1 MVNLFLLYEALK
13 MKYYLEV
20 ESDIHHPTA
29 KEIAEIIGI
38 YNVSNQ
44 PHAMFVR
51 AYLGRSTL
59 QYLGRNGMVQV
70 FNNYSAML
78 ALANDMYEYCK
89 REGINEVY
97 YSLDDGRGY
106 NLKLFKGRIRV
117 AINRLEEMCKGV
129 IEDGTK

>member
-1 MVNLFLLYEALK
+1 MVSIFLLRDALK

-38 YNVSNQ
+38 YNISNQ

-70 FNNYSAML
+70 FNNYQAIL
-78 ALANDMYEYCK
+78 ALAKDMYTYCK

-106 NLKLFKGRIRV
+106 NLKLFKGRTRV

>member
-1 MVNLFLLYEALK
+1 MVSIFLLREVLK

-106 NLKLFKGRIRV
+106 NLKLFKGRIRT

-129 IEDGTK
+129 IKDETK

>member
-1 MVNLFLLYEALK
+1 
-13 MKYYLEV
+13 MKYYLEI

-38 YNVSNQ
+38 YNMSDQ

-51 AYLGRSTL
+51 TYLGRSPL

-106 NLKLFKGRIRV
+106 NLKLFKGRIRT
-117 AINRLEEMCKGV
+117 AINRLENMCKGM
-129 IEDGTK
+129 IENETK

>member
-1 MVNLFLLYEALK
+1 

-44 PHAMFVR
+44 PYAMFVR

-70 FNNYSAML
+70 FNNYQAIL
-78 ALANDMYEYCK
+78 ALANDMYTYCK

-106 NLKLFKGRIRV
+106 NLKLFKGRIRT
-117 AINRLEEMCKGV
+117 AINRLGNMCKGM
-129 IEDGTK
+129 IKNEK

>member
-1 MVNLFLLYEALK
+1 
-13 MKYYLEV
+13 MKYYLEI

-38 YNVSNQ
+38 CNISNQ
-44 PHAMFVR
+44 PHSMFVR

-78 ALANDMYEYCK
+78 ALANDMYKYCK

-106 NLKLFKGRIRV
+106 NLKLFKGRIRT
-117 AINRLEEMCKGV
+117 AINRLENMCKGM
-129 IEDGTK
+129 IENETK

>member
-1 MVNLFLLYEALK
+1 
-13 MKYYLEV
+13 MKYYLEI

-38 YNVSNQ
+38 YNISNQ
-44 PHAMFVR
+44 PHSMFVR

-78 ALANDMYEYCK
+78 ALANNIYEYCK

-106 NLKLFKGRIRV
+106 NLKLFKGRIRT
-117 AINRLEEMCKGV
+117 AINRLENMCKGM
-129 IEDGTK
+129 IENETK

>member
-1 MVNLFLLYEALK
+1 MRGIKK

-20 ESDIHHPTA
+20 ESDVHHPTA

-38 YNVSNQ
+38 YNMSDQ

-51 AYLGRSTL
+51 AYLGRSPL

-70 FNNYSAML
+70 FNNYQAIL
-78 ALANDMYEYCK
+78 ALAKDMYEYTK
-89 REGINEVY
+89 HEGVTEVY
-97 YSLDDGRGY
+97 YSLDDGRSY
-106 NLKLFKGRIRV
+106 NLKLFKGRIRT

-129 IEDGTK
+129 IKDGTK

>member
-1 MVNLFLLYEALK
+1 
-13 MKYYLEV
+13 MKYYFEV

-38 YNVSNQ
+38 YNMSNQ

-51 AYLGRSTL
+51 AYLGHSPL

-70 FNNYSAML
+70 FNNYQAIL
-78 ALANDMYEYCK
+78 ALAKDMYEYTK
-89 REGINEVY
+89 HEGVTEVY
-97 YSLDDGRGY
+97 YSLDDGRSY
-106 NLKLFKGRIRV
+106 NLKLFKGRIRT

-129 IEDGTK
+129 ITDGTK

>member
-1 MVNLFLLYEALK
+1 
-13 MKYYLEV
+13 MKYYLEL

-38 YNVSNQ
+38 YNISNQ

-70 FNNYSAML
+70 FNNYSAIL

-106 NLKLFKGRIRV
+106 NLKLFKGRIRT
-117 AINRLEEMCKGV
+117 AIKRLEDMCKGM
-129 IEDGTK
+129 IENETK

>member
-1 MVNLFLLYEALK
+1 
-13 MKYYLEV
+13 MKYYLEI
-20 ESDIHHPTA
+20 ESDIYHPTA

-70 FNNYSAML
+70 FNNYSAIL
-78 ALANDMYEYCK
+78 ALVNDMYEYCK

-106 NLKLFKGRIRV
+106 NLKLFKGRIRI

-129 IEDGTK
+129 IKDGTK

>member
-1 MVNLFLLYEALK
+1 
-13 MKYYLEV
+13 MKYYLEI

-38 YNVSNQ
+38 YNISNQ

-78 ALANDMYEYCK
+78 ALANDMYTYCK

-106 NLKLFKGRIRV
+106 NLKLFKGRIRI
-117 AINRLEEMCKGV
+117 AINRLENMCKGV
-129 IEDGTK
+129 IENETK

>member
-1 MVNLFLLYEALK
+1 
-13 MKYYLEV
+13 MKYYLEI
-20 ESDIHHPTA
+20 ESDIHHPTV

-38 YNVSNQ
+38 YNISNQ

-106 NLKLFKGRIRV
+106 NLKLFKGRIRI
-117 AINRLEEMCKGV
+117 AIKRLEDMCRGM
-129 IEDGTK
+129 IENETK

>member
-1 MVNLFLLYEALK
+1 

-38 YNVSNQ
+38 YNMSDQ

-51 AYLGRSTL
+51 AYLGRSPL

-70 FNNYSAML
+70 FNNYGAML
-78 ALANDMYEYCK
+78 ALAKDMYTYCK

-106 NLKLFKGRIRV
+106 NLKLFRGRIRI

>member
-1 MVNLFLLYEALK
+1 MADIFLLCEVLK

-20 ESDIHHPTA
+20 ESDVHHPTA

-38 YNVSNQ
+38 YNISNQ

-51 AYLGRSTL
+51 AYLGHSTL

-70 FNNYSAML
+70 FNNYNAML

-106 NLKLFKGRIRV
+106 NLKLFKGRIRT

-129 IEDGTK
+129 MENETK

>member
-1 MVNLFLLYEALK
+1 MVNLFLLYEVHT

-51 AYLGRSTL
+51 AYLGRSLL

-106 NLKLFKGRIRV
+106 NLKLFKGRIRTAV
-117 AINRLEEMCKGV
+117 NRLENMCKGM
-129 IEDGTK
+129 IENETK

>member
-1 MVNLFLLYEALK
+1 
-13 MKYYLEV
+13 
-20 ESDIHHPTA
+20 
-29 KEIAEIIGI
+29 
-38 YNVSNQ
+38 
-44 PHAMFVR
+44 MFVR

-70 FNNYSAML
+70 FNNYSAIL
-78 ALANDMYEYCK
+78 ALAKDMYKYCK

-106 NLKLFKGRIRV
+106 NLKLFKGRIRT

-129 IEDGTK
+129 IKDGTK

>member
-1 MVNLFLLYEALK
+1 MVNLFLLYEVQM

-70 FNNYSAML
+70 FNNYQAIL
-78 ALANDMYEYCK
+78 ALANDMYTYCK

-106 NLKLFKGRIRV
+106 NLKLFKGRIRI
-117 AINRLEEMCKGV
+117 AINRLENMCKGM
-129 IEDGTK
+129 IENETK

>member
-1 MVNLFLLYEALK
+1 

-20 ESDIHHPTA
+20 ESDVHHPTA

-38 YNVSNQ
+38 YNMSDQ
-44 PHAMFVR
+44 PHARFVR
-51 AYLGRSTL
+51 AYLGRSPL

-70 FNNYSAML
+70 FNNYQAIL
-78 ALANDMYEYCK
+78 ALAKDMYEYAK
-89 REGINEVY
+89 HEGVTEVY
-97 YSLDDGRGY
+97 YSLDNGRSY
-106 NLKLFKGRIRV
+106 NLKLFKGRIRI

>member
-1 MVNLFLLYEALK
+1 
-13 MKYYLEV
+13 MKYYLEI

-51 AYLGRSTL
+51 AYLGRSPL

-89 REGINEVY
+89 RQGINEVY

-106 NLKLFKGRIRV
+106 NLKLFKGRIRT
-117 AINRLEEMCKGV
+117 AIKRLEDMCKGM
-129 IEDGTK
+129 IENETK

>member
-1 MVNLFLLYEALK
+1 

-38 YNVSNQ
+38 YNISNQ
-44 PHAMFVR
+44 PHATFVR

-70 FNNYSAML
+70 FNNYQAIL
-78 ALANDMYEYCK
+78 ALAKNMYEYTK
-89 REGINEVY
+89 HEGVTEVY

-106 NLKLFKGRIRV
+106 NLKLFKGRIRT
-117 AINRLEEMCKGV
+117 AINRLENMCKGM
-129 IEDGTK
+129 IENETK

>member
-1 MVNLFLLYEALK
+1 MVNLFLLYKALK

-20 ESDIHHPTA
+20 ESDVHHPTA
-29 KEIAEIIGI
+29 KEIAEVIGI
-38 YNVSNQ
+38 YNISNQ

-51 AYLGRSTL
+51 AYLGRSPL

-70 FNNYSAML
+70 FNNYQAILDL
-78 ALANDMYEYCK
+78 AKDMYEYIK
-89 REGINEVY
+89 HEGVTEVY

-106 NLKLFKGRIRV
+106 NLKLFKGRIRI
-117 AINRLEEMCKGV
+117 AINRFEEMCKGV

>member
-1 MVNLFLLYEALK
+1 
-13 MKYYLEV
+13 MKYYLEI

-78 ALANDMYEYCK
+78 ALANDMYGYCK

-106 NLKLFKGRIRV
+106 NLKLFKGRIRT
-117 AINRLEEMCKGV
+117 AIKRLENMCKGM
-129 IEDGTK
+129 IENETK

>member
-1 MVNLFLLYEALK
+1 MVNLFLLCETLK

-38 YNVSNQ
+38 YNISNQ

-106 NLKLFKGRIRV
+106 NLKLFKGRIRT

>member
-1 MVNLFLLYEALK
+1 MVNLFLLREALK

-89 REGINEVY
+89 REGINEIY

-106 NLKLFKGRIRV
+106 NLKLFKGRIRT
-117 AINRLEEMCKGV
+117 AINRLKNMCKGM
-129 IEDGTK
+129 IENETK

>member
-1 MVNLFLLYEALK
+1 

-20 ESDIHHPTA
+20 ESDVHHPTA

-38 YNVSNQ
+38 YNMSDQ

-51 AYLGRSTL
+51 AYLGRSPL

-70 FNNYSAML
+70 FNNYQDIL
-78 ALANDMYEYCK
+78 ALAKDMYEYTK
-89 REGINEVY
+89 HEGMTEVY

-106 NLKLFKGRIRV
+106 NLKLFKGRIRI